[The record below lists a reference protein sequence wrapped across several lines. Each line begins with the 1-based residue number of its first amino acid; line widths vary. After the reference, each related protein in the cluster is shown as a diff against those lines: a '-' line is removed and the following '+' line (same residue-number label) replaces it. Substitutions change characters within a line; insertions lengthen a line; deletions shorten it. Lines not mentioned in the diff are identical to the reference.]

1 MTKNT
6 KAQDTTALK
15 QNTEADAD
23 TEDTASEPAED
34 DTTAEPAE
42 DAEEDA
48 EPVEDAEEDAAS
60 EPADTETDHE
70 SARDSLTH
78 HDHAHPSGWAYI
90 KIALILA
97 GVTALEVFTYF
108 RSVLDW
114 GVFLVP
120 ALIFMMVVKF
130 YLVATWFM
138 HLRFDNKIYTRLF
151 TAGLTLAVVVYLITL
166 AASEFW
172 VK

>member
-1 MTKNT
+1 MTKDT
-6 KAQDTTALK
+6 KAQDATALK

-23 TEDTASEPAED
+23 TEDIASEPAED
-34 DTTAEPAE
+34 DTTAEDTTTDTEPAE
-42 DAEEDA
+42 DAE
-48 EPVEDAEEDAAS
+48 P
-60 EPADTETDHE
+60 EPADIDTDHE

-78 HDHAHPSGWAYI
+78 HGHAHPSGWAYI

-138 HLRFDNKIYTRLF
+138 HLRFDNKIYARLF